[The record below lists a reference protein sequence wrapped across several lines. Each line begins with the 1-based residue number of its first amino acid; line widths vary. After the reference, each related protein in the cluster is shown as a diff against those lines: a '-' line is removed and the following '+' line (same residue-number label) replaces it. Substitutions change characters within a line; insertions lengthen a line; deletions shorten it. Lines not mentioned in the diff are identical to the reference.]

1 MNHAK
6 DARPV
11 AKEVEILQ
19 DLFIFL
25 LLDASLP
32 QQTVR
37 KIVRVELSRVS
48 RIGKLLK
55 NRQKD

>member
-1 MNHAK
+1 MNNTKEAG
-6 DARPV
+6 AV
-11 AKEVEILQ
+11 AKELEILQ
-19 DLFIFL
+19 DIFIFL

-37 KIVRVELSRVS
+37 KIVKVDLSRVT
-48 RIGKLLK
+48 RIGKLIK

>member
-1 MNHAK
+1 MNNNTEALTT
-6 DARPV
+6 
-11 AKEVEILQ
+11 AKELEVLQ
-19 DLFIFL
+19 DIFIFL

-37 KIVRVELSRVS
+37 KIVKVELSRVT

-55 NRQKD
+55 NRRKE

>member
-1 MNHAK
+1 MNNRKESIA
-6 DARPV
+6 A
-11 AKEVEILQ
+11 AKELETLQ
-19 DLFIFL
+19 DIFIFL

-37 KIVRVELSRVS
+37 KIVRLDLSRVT

-55 NRQKD
+55 TQKKD